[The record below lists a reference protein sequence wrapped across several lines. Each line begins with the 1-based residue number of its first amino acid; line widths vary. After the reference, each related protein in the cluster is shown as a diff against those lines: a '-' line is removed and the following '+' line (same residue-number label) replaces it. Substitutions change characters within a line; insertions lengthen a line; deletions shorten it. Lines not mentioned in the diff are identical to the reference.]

1 MTRRSAHLEKEGI
14 VMHKAVIP
22 GRLNE
27 NDFSQLLEMAWLLIR
42 KGFITKKQAEITL
55 QRIASE
61 NELTPIYL

>member
-1 MTRRSAHLEKEGI
+1 
-14 VMHKAVIP
+14 MHKTVIP

-27 NDFSQLLEMAWLLIR
+27 NDFSQLLEMARLLIR